1 MRPRATG
8 GCDDRGTESHQT
20 VRIDGGGRRVE
31 LRRAAGHGD
40 RLPRPQRLGQVHHHA
55 PDHGAGRAGR
65 RPGLD
70 RRPPLPSAALAAARG
85 RRAAG
90 GPHVPSWPQRR
101 RPSPGPCGQQRHR
114 ARPGRRGARDRRAR
128 RRRRQA
134 RGKVLARHGPAAR
147 HRGGAT
153 GRPGR
158 AAVRR
163 AGQRA
168 GPPGRPLGAE
178 SAQVAGRGGP
188 HGPGVQSPDQRDGA
202 HGRAPGGD
210 RPGAPARRHL
220 GGRADRARRLARGG
234 VPRADRRQHRIPGR
248 RLRRRSRRAGGA
260 AADERAEVM
269 SAATTRLA
277 RVPAGHYRLSQVTR
291 MEWIKLRSLRS
302 TIWILAATVAS
313 MIAIGILVM
322 ANTRAPSSAADKA
335 SFDPTNNV
343 LAGLALGETVSFVAF
358 LAGRAVLDPRVPHPA
373 FGQPG
378 VLRAV
383 VMSGAYLCLIGL
395 MGLGLGAIVR
405 HTAGAIAALVGVLFV
420 VPLLLAGI
428 TRGPSLAK
436 YFPTFIAGNSLGVA
450 KPVAQMLSPWTGF
463 GVLCL
468 YTAVVLGAGG
478 WLLARRDA

>member
-65 RPGLD
+65 RPG
-70 RRPPLPSAALAAARG
+70 
-85 RRAAG
+85 
-90 GPHVPSWPQRR
+90 
-101 RPSPGPCGQQRHR
+101 
-114 ARPGRRGARDRRAR
+114 RDRRAR

-343 LAGLALGETVSFVAF
+343 LAGLAGRALGQLLIGVLGVLVMTGEYSSGIIRSTLAAIPNRPLVLAAKAAVFGAVTLAVGETVSFVAF

-428 TRGPSLAK
+428 TRGPGLAK

-450 KPVAQMLSPWTGF
+450 KPVAQMLSPWAGF

-468 YTAVVLGAGG
+468 
-478 WLLARRDA
+478 

>member
-1 MRPRATG
+1 
-8 GCDDRGTESHQT
+8 
-20 VRIDGGGRRVE
+20 
-31 LRRAAGHGD
+31 
-40 RLPRPQRLGQVHHHA
+40 
-55 PDHGAGRAGR
+55 
-65 RPGLD
+65 
-70 RRPPLPSAALAAARG
+70 
-85 RRAAG
+85 
-90 GPHVPSWPQRR
+90 
-101 RPSPGPCGQQRHR
+101 
-114 ARPGRRGARDRRAR
+114 
-128 RRRRQA
+128 
-134 RGKVLARHGPAAR
+134 
-147 HRGGAT
+147 
-153 GRPGR
+153 
-158 AAVRR
+158 
-163 AGQRA
+163 
-168 GPPGRPLGAE
+168 
-178 SAQVAGRGGP
+178 
-188 HGPGVQSPDQRDGA
+188 
-202 HGRAPGGD
+202 
-210 RPGAPARRHL
+210 
-220 GGRADRARRLARGG
+220 
-234 VPRADRRQHRIPGR
+234 
-248 RLRRRSRRAGGA
+248 
-260 AADERAEVM
+260 M

-277 RVPAGHYRLSQVTR
+277 RVPAGRYRLSQVTR

-322 ANTRAPSSAADKA
+322 ANTRAPSSADKA

-343 LAGLALGETVSFVAF
+343 LAGLALGQLLIGVLGVLVMTGEYSSGMIRSTLAAIPNRPLVLAAKAAVFGAVTLAVGETVSFVAF

-428 TRGPSLAK
+428 TRGPGLAK

-450 KPVAQMLSPWTGF
+450 KPVAQMLSPWAGF

>member
-1 MRPRATG
+1 
-8 GCDDRGTESHQT
+8 
-20 VRIDGGGRRVE
+20 
-31 LRRAAGHGD
+31 
-40 RLPRPQRLGQVHHHA
+40 
-55 PDHGAGRAGR
+55 
-65 RPGLD
+65 
-70 RRPPLPSAALAAARG
+70 
-85 RRAAG
+85 
-90 GPHVPSWPQRR
+90 
-101 RPSPGPCGQQRHR
+101 
-114 ARPGRRGARDRRAR
+114 
-128 RRRRQA
+128 
-134 RGKVLARHGPAAR
+134 
-147 HRGGAT
+147 
-153 GRPGR
+153 
-158 AAVRR
+158 
-163 AGQRA
+163 
-168 GPPGRPLGAE
+168 
-178 SAQVAGRGGP
+178 
-188 HGPGVQSPDQRDGA
+188 
-202 HGRAPGGD
+202 
-210 RPGAPARRHL
+210 
-220 GGRADRARRLARGG
+220 
-234 VPRADRRQHRIPGR
+234 
-248 RLRRRSRRAGGA
+248 
-260 AADERAEVM
+260 M

-343 LAGLALGETVSFVAF
+343 LAGLALGQLLIGVLGVLVMTGEYSSGMIRSTLAAIPNRPLVLAAKAAVFGAVTLAVGETVSFVAF

-428 TRGPSLAK
+428 TRGPGLAK

-450 KPVAQMLSPWTGF
+450 KPVAQMLSPWAGF